1 MTEDWAAV
9 ARAINQRMTELGLR
23 QRELIERSRVSK
35 TAVREIQHN
44 TAQRRRSARTLE
56 ALSVALAWHPQHLAA
71 VLEGRRPPQVGDP
84 VVVSDHDVPG
94 ATKLQTVRK
103 QLGYSAAAVIDMMVK
118 RAEAL
123 NLPIMTAT
131 SLKTKLS
138 NWENGHESV
147 SLPMYRRLFREVY
160 GRTNDELGFPP
171 ESEDDDIGELRAR
184 LAVARTVDADTV
196 ELFRLQV
203 ENARRVDHRFGGITV
218 LDQLR
223 GHIRQIEGLLANSTS
238 YGRRQALA
246 RVLTDASTLAG
257 WQALDRAAIGQ
268 AWELHEKAK
277 AAAREAG
284 SPSLLAH
291 ATAQQAFIL
300 IDIGEFAAAVE
311 QLADARALAE
321 HETPSLL
328 RAWLAAVGRRD
339 DTLRAFDAAGSLLP
353 DDPVD
358 PELPFLFLQGAH
370 LDRWRGHALSRLG
383 EPNAIDQLTDALPR
397 TPANFTRART
407 GMLVDLAF
415 AYATAGDRDAALE
428 HARQARRLAAQIKSD
443 RQLRRLSGLILPTS
457 ARNTA

>member
-1 MTEDWAAV
+1 MA
-9 ARAINQRMTELGLR
+9 
-23 QRELIERSRVSK
+23 
-35 TAVREIQHN
+35 
-44 TAQRRRSARTLE
+44 
-56 ALSVALAWHPQHLAA
+56 
-71 VLEGRRPPQVGDP
+71 
-84 VVVSDHDVPG
+84 
-94 ATKLQTVRK
+94 ATKLQTVRR

-118 RAEAL
+118 RADAL

-147 SLPMYRRLFREVY
+147 SLPTYRRLFREIY
-160 GRTNDELGFPP
+160 GRTDDELGFPP
-171 ESEDDDIGELRAR
+171 ESEDNEADELRAR
-184 LAVARTVDADTV
+184 LAVARAVNADTV
-196 ELFRLQV
+196 ELFRQQV
-203 ENARRVDHRFGGITV
+203 ENARRIDHRFGGITV

-223 GHIRQIEGLLANSTS
+223 GHIKQIEGLLANSTN

-257 WQALDRAAIGQ
+257 WQALDRAAIAQ

-284 SPSLLAH
+284 APSLLAH

-321 HETPSLL
+321 HGAPSLL
-328 RAWLAAVGRRD
+328 RSWLAAAHGEGLAAVGRRD
-339 DTLRAFDAAGSLLP
+339 DTLRAFDAASTLLP
-353 DDPVD
+353 NDPVD
-358 PELPFLFLQGAH
+358 PHLPFLFLQGAH

-383 EPNAIDQLTDALPR
+383 EPNAIDQLSDALPR
-397 TPANFTRART
+397 TPTNFTRART

-415 AYATAGDRDAALE
+415 AHATAGDRDAALE
-428 HARQARRLAAQIKSD
+428 YARQARRLASQIKSD
-443 RQLRRLSGLILPTS
+443 RQLRRLSGLIMPTS